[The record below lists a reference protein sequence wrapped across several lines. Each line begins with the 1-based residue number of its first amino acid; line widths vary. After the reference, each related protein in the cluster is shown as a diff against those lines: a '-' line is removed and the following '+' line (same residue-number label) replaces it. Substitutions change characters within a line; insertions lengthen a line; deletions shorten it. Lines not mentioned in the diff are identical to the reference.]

1 MVLAYQKHS
10 LSKFLFK
17 EKLSPVCPS
26 FEKEKGDQK
35 GGGLIE
41 KTSTWRLEQ
50 TGIKILVLA
59 LRGCFLEK

>member
-41 KTSTWRLEQ
+41 KNLNLEIGANWDKNFSSST
-50 TGIKILVLA
+50 
-59 LRGCFLEK
+59 